1 MSYAII
7 INTNYKMKNLP
18 GIYRHNER
26 KNTNYSNK
34 DIDKTKSKEN
44 YSIKSPSTTYTKLF
58 KQIKELYNLK
68 GQIKSVSNVAC
79 EYIITSDKDFFDNIG
94 KEETKR
100 FFKSAYSFVC
110 NYKNLGEQ
118 YILSAKV
125 HMDEKTPHMHL
136 VFIPVIHTK
145 DKNGNDIDKIS
156 CSEFW
161 KGRDSYKYLQNNFH
175 KYMNVCGFNL
185 DRGLNNNSK
194 HLSMQQ
200 LKSLTNYDK
209 IKEEINKTPIKET
222 TSNSLDLVVAENKK
236 LVKHCNRLREYCI
249 TSVNTFNKCLEYE
262 TEIKNL
268 KKENSFLK
276 EKIKNLKNYIEK
288 TFEVVKHL
296 FHFPINSFKN
306 IVENLIKH
314 ENKDKYI

>member
-222 TSNSLDLVVAENKK
+222 TSSSLDLVVAENKK

-296 FHFPINSFKN
+296 FHFPIDSFKN
-306 IVENLIKH
+306 IVDNLIKH

>member
-268 KKENSFLK
+268 KEENSFLK

-306 IVENLIKH
+306 IVDNLIKH

>member
-34 DIDKTKSKEN
+34 DINKSKSKGN

-58 KQIKELYNLK
+58 QLIKEKYNLK

-125 HMDEKTPHMHL
+125 HMDEKVPHMHL

-161 KGRDSYKYLQNNFH
+161 KGKESYKYLQNNFH
-175 KYMNVCGFNL
+175 KYINICGFNL
-185 DRGLNNNSK
+185 DRGANHNNK
-194 HLSMQQ
+194 HLSMEQ

-209 IKEEINKTPIKET
+209 IKEEINKTSIKEI

-236 LVKHCNRLREYCI
+236 LVKHCNKLREYCI
-249 TSVNTFNKCLEYE
+249 TSINTFDKCLEYE

-268 KKENSFLK
+268 KQENLSLRK
-276 EKIKNLKNYIEK
+276 RITKLKNYI
-288 TFEVVKHL
+288 
-296 FHFPINSFKN
+296 KN
-306 IVENLIKH
+306 IFHILQTCFNIPKKIFLNLLSNH
-314 ENKDKYI
+314 EKYIK

>member
-175 KYMNVCGFNL
+175 KYINTCGFKL

-296 FHFPINSFKN
+296 FHFPIDSFKN
-306 IVENLIKH
+306 IVDNLIKH

>member
-34 DIDKTKSKEN
+34 DIDKTKSKKN

-296 FHFPINSFKN
+296 FHFPIDSFKN
-306 IVENLIKH
+306 IVDNLIKH

>member
-296 FHFPINSFKN
+296 FHFPIDSFKN
-306 IVENLIKH
+306 IVDNLIKH